1 MALPNIDILN
11 GITGLEIILSGYIL
25 GLLLIF
31 KHARKA
37 PNKKV
42 KKRILLSG
50 IGMIGLFQAW
60 FGVSASFL
68 LMVLGFPPLG
78 YPAGDPNVGV
88 LAYAWGPALGIPIW
102 AYITSDLFKKGRF
115 KIPITGI
122 FVVLSIVFAF
132 MIYAFPNATTEISSS
147 WNPSDA
153 VGGGLPETGIRGIA
167 LYTLGIMLV
176 IMMVLLGPI
185 AIISGLKLEDNSAK
199 WRRFMFGIGI
209 IMGSFFGIIDA
220 GVSGLPLIGLAIV
233 KAGIFTSI
241 FLIYEGIDKG
251 T

>member
-11 GITGLEIILSGYIL
+11 GITGLEIIISGYIL
-25 GLLLIF
+25 GFILIF

-42 KKRILLSG
+42 KRNLLLSG

-60 FGVSASFL
+60 FGVSASFF
-68 LMVLGFPPLG
+68 LMILGFDALPGSPI
-78 YPAGDPNVGV
+78 NVQV
-88 LAYAWGPALGIPIW
+88 FSYAWGPTIGVPIW
-102 AYITSDLFKKGRF
+102 AYITSSLFKKGRY
-115 KIPITGI
+115 KIHITGI
-122 FVVLSIVFAF
+122 FLILSIIFAVFVYF
-132 MIYAFPNATTEISSS
+132 VPGSTS
-147 WNPSDA
+147 WNPSE
-153 VGGGLPETGIRGIA
+153 GGGLPETGIRGIA
-167 LYTLGIMLV
+167 LYTLGIMLI
-176 IMMVLLGPI
+176 IMMVFLGPI
-185 AIISGLKLEDNSAK
+185 AIISGLKLEDKSAK
-199 WRRFMFGIGI
+199 WRRFMFGFGI
-209 IMGSFFGIIDA
+209 IMGSLFGIIDA

>member
-25 GLLLIF
+25 GFILIF

-42 KKRILLSG
+42 KKNLLLSG

-60 FGVSASFL
+60 FGVSASFT
-68 LMVLGFPPLG
+68 LMVFGFPPLG

-88 LAYAWGPALGIPIW
+88 LAYAWGPAIGVPIW
-102 AYITSDLFKKGRF
+102 AYITSNLFKKGRY
-115 KIPITGI
+115 KIPITCI
-122 FVVLSIVFAF
+122 FVVLSIIFAV
-132 MIYAFPNATTEISSS
+132 MIYAFPSISTS
-147 WNPSDA
+147 WNPSE
-153 VGGGLPETGIRGIA
+153 GGGLPETGIRGIA
-167 LYTLGIMLV
+167 LYTLGIMLI

-185 AIISGLKLEDNSAK
+185 TIISGLKLEDKSVK
-199 WRRFMFGIGI
+199 WKRFMFGTGI
-209 IMGSFFGIIDA
+209 IMGSLFGLIDA

-251 T
+251 R

>member
-1 MALPNIDILN
+1 MVLPNIDILN

-25 GLLLIF
+25 GFILIF

-42 KKRILLSG
+42 KKNIILSG
-50 IGMIGLFQAW
+50 IGLIALFQAW

-68 LMVLGFPPLG
+68 LMILGFPPLG
-78 YPAGDPNVGV
+78 YPDGDPNIGV

-102 AYITSDLFKKGRF
+102 AYISSDLYKNGRY
-115 KIPITGI
+115 KIPITSI
-122 FVVLSIVFAF
+122 FVILGLIFAIL
-132 MIYAFPNATTEISSS
+132 IYTFPSEFTKWNAS
-147 WNPSDA
+147 P
-153 VGGGLPETGIRGIA
+153 GGGLPETGIKGA
-167 LYTLGIMLV
+167 AMLVLGVMLV
-176 IMMVLLGPI
+176 IMMVFLGPT
-185 AIISGLKLEDNSAK
+185 IIMSGLKLDDKSAK
-199 WRRFMFGIGI
+199 GRRLLLGIGI

-220 GVSGLPLIGLAIV
+220 ALGIEEIGLIGLAIV

-251 T
+251 

>member
-1 MALPNIDILN
+1 MVLPNIDILN

-25 GLLLIF
+25 GLILIF

-37 PNKKV
+37 PNKKI
-42 KKRILLSG
+42 KKNLLLSG

-60 FGVSASFL
+60 FGVSASFTLIL
-68 LMVLGFPPLG
+68 LGLPPLG
-78 YPAGDPNVGV
+78 DPFQVFV
-88 LAYAWGPALGIPIW
+88 YAWGPAIGVPIW
-102 AYITSDLFKKGRF
+102 AYIASGLFKKGRY

-122 FVVLSIVFAF
+122 FVILSIIFAVL
-132 MIYAFPNATTEISSS
+132 IYTFPSTFTKWVAS
-147 WNPSDA
+147 P
-153 VGGGLPETGIRGIA
+153 GGLPETGIRGIA
-167 LYTLGIMLV
+167 LYTLGGMLV

-185 AIISGLKLEDNSAK
+185 VIISGLKLEDKSAK
-199 WRRFMFGIGI
+199 WRRLLLGIGI

-220 GVSGLPLIGLAIV
+220 ALGQPEIGLIGLAIV

-251 T
+251 K

>member
-25 GLLLIF
+25 GFILIF

-42 KKRILLSG
+42 KKNIILSG
-50 IGMIGLFQAW
+50 IGLITLFQAW

-78 YPAGDPNVGV
+78 YPAGDPNIGV
-88 LAYAWGPALGIPIW
+88 LAYAWGPAIGVPIW
-102 AYITSDLFKKGRF
+102 AYITSNLFKKGRY

-122 FVVLSIVFAF
+122 FVVLSIIFAV
-132 MIYAFPNATTEISSS
+132 MIYTFPSISTS
-147 WNPSDA
+147 WNPSE
-153 VGGGLPETGIRGIA
+153 GGGLPETGIRGIA
-167 LYTLGIMLV
+167 LYTLGIMLI

-185 AIISGLKLEDNSAK
+185 AIISGLKLEDKSAK
-199 WRRFMFGIGI
+199 WKRFMYGAGI
-209 IMGSFFGIIDA
+209 IMGSLFGLIDA

-251 T
+251 R

>member
-1 MALPNIDILN
+1 MVLPNIDILN

-25 GLLLIF
+25 GFILIF

-37 PNKKV
+37 RNKKV
-42 KKRILLSG
+42 KKNLILSG

-68 LMVLGFPPLG
+68 LLLLGLPALG
-78 YPAGDPNVGV
+78 APAGDPNVGV
-88 LAYAWGPALGIPIW
+88 LAYAWGPAIGVPIW
-102 AYITSDLFKKGRF
+102 AYITSSLFKKGRY

-122 FVVLSIVFAF
+122 FVVLSIIFAV
-132 MIYAFPNATTEISSS
+132 MIYTFPSISTS
-147 WNPSDA
+147 WNPSE
-153 VGGGLPETGIRGIA
+153 GGGLPETGIRGIA
-167 LYTLGIMLV
+167 LYTLGIMLI

-185 AIISGLKLEDNSAK
+185 AIISGLKIEDSGAK
-199 WRRFMFGIGI
+199 WRRYMFGFGI

-251 T
+251 R

>member
-1 MALPNIDILN
+1 MVLPNIDILN

-25 GLLLIF
+25 GLILIF

-42 KKRILLSG
+42 KKNIILSG
-50 IGMIGLFQAW
+50 IGLIGLFQAW
-60 FGVSASFL
+60 FGVSASFV
-68 LMVLGFPPLG
+68 LMTLGFPPLG
-78 YPAGDPNVGV
+78 YPTGDPNVGV
-88 LAYAWGPALGIPIW
+88 LGYAWGPALGIPIW
-102 AYITSDLFKKGRF
+102 AYIASDLFKKGRY

-122 FVVLSIVFAF
+122 FVVLSSIFAIL
-132 MIYAFPNATTEISSS
+132 IYSFPTISTS
-147 WNPSDA
+147 WNASP
-153 VGGGLPETGIRGIA
+153 GGLPETGIRGAA
-167 LYTLGIMLV
+167 LIVLGLMLV
-176 IMMVLLGPI
+176 IMMVFLGPTI
-185 AIISGLKLEDNSAK
+185 IISGLKLEDKSAK

-209 IMGSFFGIIDA
+209 TMGSLFGIIDA

-233 KAGIFTSI
+233 KAAIFTSI

>member
-25 GLLLIF
+25 GFILIF

-42 KKRILLSG
+42 KKNILLSG
-50 IGMIGLFQAW
+50 IGLITLFQAW
-60 FGVSASFL
+60 FGVSASFT
-68 LMVLGFPPLG
+68 LMVLGFDALPGIPI
-78 YPAGDPNVGV
+78 NVQV
-88 LAYAWGPALGIPIW
+88 FSYAWGPTIGVPIW
-102 AYITSDLFKKGRF
+102 AYITSSLFKKGRY
-115 KIPITGI
+115 KMPITGI
-122 FVVLSIVFAF
+122 FLILSIIFAVFVYF
-132 MIYAFPNATTEISSS
+132 VPGSTS
-147 WNPSDA
+147 WHASPS
-153 VGGGLPETGIRGIA
+153 GLPETGIRGIA
-167 LYTLGIMLV
+167 LYTLGIMLI
-176 IMMVLLGPI
+176 IMMVFLGPI
-185 AIISGLKLEDNSAK
+185 AILSGLKIEDKGAK
-199 WRRFMFGIGI
+199 WKRFMFGFGI
-209 IMGSFFGIIDA
+209 IMGSLFGIIDA